1 MFLLPLY
8 AVFYITLAQKV
19 CIFYLWIIKQ
29 QGVYTMN
36 KSKEQHKRGQ
46 FTYTKKEINRLLAAA
61 DTIRDRLII
70 TLLIYGGLRREEV
83 VSIQRGDIDRARK
96 RVRIHGKGN
105 KYRMV
110 YLRDDMIQTIDFH
123 IKTLPRKFK
132 RSPWLFPATNK
143 KDAHLCA
150 HRVNMILKKT
160 GKAAGLK
167 NPNPKLKTINPHSL
181 RHTFAR
187 ILKKKKV
194 ELSAI
199 KEVMG
204 HKDIRT
210 TMDSYGLPSV
220 KEIQKQ
226 VLNAIT

>member
-1 MFLLPLY
+1 M
-8 AVFYITLAQKV
+8 Q
-19 CIFYLWIIKQ
+19 
-29 QGVYTMN
+29 

-83 VSIQRGDIDRARK
+83 VSIQRGDVDRSRK

-105 KYRMV
+105 KYRLIP
-110 YLRDDMIQTIDFH
+110 LRDDTIQLIDFH
-123 IKTLPRKFK
+123 LKILPRKFK

-150 HRVNMILKKT
+150 HRVNIILQRT

-167 NPNPKLKTINPHSL
+167 NPNPKLKNVNPHSL

-194 ELSAI
+194 EIAAI

-210 TMDSYGLPSV
+210 TMESYGLPSI
-220 KEIQKQ
+220 KEVHKT